1 MLHQPHPLLVGLHV
15 LKMYCK
21 SKRLNLDCTKIL
33 ATVTGV
39 AYAHIMCGSCFQVPT
54 QQPMNAPVFKVVCAG
69 NGLRRK
75 QYVRLLMLP
84 CLPDGKTCA
93 H

>member
-1 MLHQPHPLLVGLHV
+1 M
-15 LKMYCK
+15 
-21 SKRLNLDCTKIL
+21 RLSSQFFVNQSVVSLDCTKIL

-39 AYAHIMCGSCFQVPT
+39 AYAHNMRSSCFQVPT
-54 QQPMNAPVFKVVCAG
+54 QQPMNIPVFKVVCAG

-84 CLPDGKTCA
+84 RLPDGKTCA
-93 H
+93 R